1 MKDAVVTGFGK
12 IEKKTIAIAVMD
24 FNFLAA
30 TMGSVVGEKI
40 TRVIE
45 RATATKRPLIIVA
58 ASGGARMYEGML
70 SLMQMAKTSGALA
83 RPAEAE
89 LPYISVLTHPTT
101 AGVMASFASLGDLI
115 VAEPKCM
122 VGFAGPRVIRE
133 TTHQDLPAGFQTAEF
148 LLGHGFIDLIVR
160 RSELRPTLSQLL
172 DYLGR
177 TKYVVSPSKKALDD
191 TLSWL
196 YGTQTRGIKLGLAG
210 IQALADVLGNPQQSL
225 RFVHVAGTNG
235 KGSVCAMLESIC
247 RAAGLKT
254 GLFTSPHLVRY
265 NERIQVNRRSIPNE
279 EVIRGINQI
288 QALISEHDL
297 NPSFFEITMA
307 LAFLYFLKSAVDIV
321 VLETGLGGR
330 LDATNIVMP
339 IVSVLTSID
348 LDHQR
353 ILGNSLAEIAREK
366 AGIIKQGVPVV
377 SAPQYAEVCRV
388 FESVAQSHSTQIQYA
403 EFPSPPFRLALAGS
417 RQQLNA
423 AVAVDGLSQA
433 NLTISPTASTTGL
446 GSPFSPRTLYPTE
459 SHP

>member
-1 MKDAVVTGFGK
+1 
-12 IEKKTIAIAVMD
+12 
-24 FNFLAA
+24 
-30 TMGSVVGEKI
+30 
-40 TRVIE
+40 
-45 RATATKRPLIIVA
+45 
-58 ASGGARMYEGML
+58 
-70 SLMQMAKTSGALA
+70 
-83 RPAEAE
+83 
-89 LPYISVLTHPTT
+89 
-101 AGVMASFASLGDLI
+101 
-115 VAEPKCM
+115 
-122 VGFAGPRVIRE
+122 
-133 TTHQDLPAGFQTAEF
+133 
-148 LLGHGFIDLIVR
+148 
-160 RSELRPTLSQLL
+160 
-172 DYLGR
+172 
-177 TKYVVSPSKKALDD
+177 VSPSRKALDD

-297 NPSFFEITMA
+297 SPSFFEITMA
-307 LAFLYFLKSAVDIV
+307 LAFLYFLKSEVDIV

-388 FESVAQSHSTQIQYA
+388 FESVAQSHHSQIQYA

-423 AVAVDGLSQA
+423 AVAVDALAQA
-433 NLTISPTASTTGL
+433 NLAISPQAITTGL
-446 GSPFSPRTLYPTE
+446 ASVFWPGRFQQVEPNLILDGAHNPAASWQLVQTWKECHRGTTPTVIFGGLKDKNLSQMLEALSQIAGRFFLVPVQNDRSASPWELKAPNHLPSTVYPNVKTAIDQARTLRDPILVTGSLYLVGEALAWLEPDFGIFEKSTQ
-459 SHP
+459 

>member
-1 MKDAVVTGFGK
+1 
-12 IEKKTIAIAVMD
+12 
-24 FNFLAA
+24 
-30 TMGSVVGEKI
+30 
-40 TRVIE
+40 
-45 RATATKRPLIIVA
+45 
-58 ASGGARMYEGML
+58 
-70 SLMQMAKTSGALA
+70 
-83 RPAEAE
+83 
-89 LPYISVLTHPTT
+89 
-101 AGVMASFASLGDLI
+101 
-115 VAEPKCM
+115 
-122 VGFAGPRVIRE
+122 
-133 TTHQDLPAGFQTAEF
+133 
-148 LLGHGFIDLIVR
+148 
-160 RSELRPTLSQLL
+160 
-172 DYLGR
+172 
-177 TKYVVSPSKKALDD
+177 VSPSKKALDD

-388 FESVAQSHSTQIQYA
+388 FESVAQSHDTQIQYA

-423 AVAVDGLSQA
+423 AVAVDALAQA
-433 NLTISPTASTTGL
+433 NLAISPQAITTGL
-446 GSPFSPRTLYPTE
+446 ASVFWPGRFQQVAPNLILDGAHNPAASWQLVQTWKECHRGTTPTVIFGGLKDKNLSQMLEALSQIASRFFLVPVQNDRSASPSDLKAPSYLPSTVYPNVKTAIDQARTLPDPILVTGSLYLVGEALAWLEPDFGIFEKSTQ
-459 SHP
+459 

>member
-1 MKDAVVTGFGK
+1 
-12 IEKKTIAIAVMD
+12 
-24 FNFLAA
+24 
-30 TMGSVVGEKI
+30 
-40 TRVIE
+40 
-45 RATATKRPLIIVA
+45 
-58 ASGGARMYEGML
+58 
-70 SLMQMAKTSGALA
+70 
-83 RPAEAE
+83 
-89 LPYISVLTHPTT
+89 
-101 AGVMASFASLGDLI
+101 
-115 VAEPKCM
+115 
-122 VGFAGPRVIRE
+122 
-133 TTHQDLPAGFQTAEF
+133 
-148 LLGHGFIDLIVR
+148 
-160 RSELRPTLSQLL
+160 
-172 DYLGR
+172 
-177 TKYVVSPSKKALDD
+177 VSPSKKALDD

-210 IQALADVLGNPQQSL
+210 IQALAEVLGNPQQSL
-225 RFVHVAGTNG
+225 RFVHIAGTNG

-279 EVIRGINQI
+279 EVIRGLNEI

-297 NPSFFEITMA
+297 SPSFFEITMA
-307 LAFLYFLKSAVDIV
+307 LAFLYFLKSEVDIV

-353 ILGNSLAEIAREK
+353 ILGDSLAEIAREK

-388 FESVAQSHSTQIQYA
+388 FESVAQSRATQIQYA
-403 EFPSPPFRLALAGS
+403 EFPSPPFRLALVGS

-423 AVAVDGLSQA
+423 AVAVDALAQA
-433 NLTISPTASTTGL
+433 NLAISPQAIATGL
-446 GSPFSPRTLYPTE
+446 ASVFWPGRFQHVEPNLILDGAHNPAASWQLVQTWKECHRGTTPTVIFGGLKDKNLSQMLEALSQIASRFFLVPVQNDRSASPSDLKAPGHLPSTVYPNVKTAIDQARTLRDPILVTGSLYLVGEALAWLEPDFGIFEKSTQ
-459 SHP
+459 